1 MAKLPWVGNSVSVRL
16 CKHRGDLWTAL
27 FLTAS
32 LSTRTNMPRKVI
44 FSEWQRDIVLHSLP
58 VLSTCYTHKFDLP
71 GQICHCSITCS
82 WNCILCIYL
91 HNLFGIRRW
100 ANCCLFL
107 PFFFFS
113 VFWEWQR
120 GIIQFPNHKYMTF
133 WGFMHCLHWQVC
145 GTVFHTKMG

>member
-1 MAKLPWVGNSVSVRL
+1 MAKLPWVGNLVSVRL

-107 PFFFFS
+107 PFFFFCLLGMTERYNS
-113 VFWEWQR
+113 ISKPQIH
-120 GIIQFPNHKYMTF
+120 GIL
-133 WGFMHCLHWQVC
+133 GFHALLTLTSLWDSIPY
-145 GTVFHTKMG
+145 